1 MPDSNSV
8 ATKQS
13 MLAQYSVE
21 HCEPVNPLLEEI
33 VEFTLANTEYPQMLT
48 GRQEGRLLKL
58 LAHLCDAKRALE
70 IGMFTGYS
78 ALSVAEALPVDGI
91 LITLDINQSYGEI
104 ARGFFD
110 RSEHGD
116 KIEIKIGPALDSIKL
131 LAQAEE
137 HLRYFDFVFI
147 DADKP
152 NYVNYY
158 EAVLPLVRQ
167 NGLIV
172 VDNVHYSGLVLDETD
187 DTNARGIKNFN
198 EHVKDDQRVD
208 RVMLDIR
215 DGIYLLRKR

>member
-1 MPDSNSV
+1 
-8 ATKQS
+8 
-13 MLAQYSVE
+13 
-21 HCEPVNPLLEEI
+21 
-33 VEFTLANTEYPQMLT
+33 
-48 GRQEGRLLKL
+48 
-58 LAHLCDAKRALE
+58 
-70 IGMFTGYS
+70 
-78 ALSVAEALPVDGI
+78 
-91 LITLDINQSYGEI
+91 
-104 ARGFFD
+104 
-110 RSEHGD
+110 
-116 KIEIKIGPALDSIKL
+116 LDSIKL